1 MTFKGFDK
9 DFNIT
14 DKVAVV
20 TGAASGIGK
29 AMAELFSEKGAYVV
43 LLDIKED
50 VKDVAAQ
57 INPSRTLALQ
67 VDITKKENIEKVVA
81 EIKKVYP
88 KIDILANSAGV
99 ALLEKAEDLPEE
111 YWDKT
116 MELNLKGSFL
126 MAQIIGREMIATG
139 GGKIVNMASQA
150 SVIALDKHVAYCASK
165 AAIVSMTQVLA
176 MEWAPY
182 NINVNAISPTVIL
195 TELGKKAWAGQVGED
210 MKKLIPA
217 GRFGYPEEVAACAL
231 FLVSDAASLITGENL
246 IIDGGYTIKYSIQL

>member
-50 VKDVAAQ
+50 VKDVAAK

-182 NINVNAISPTVIL
+182 NININAISPTVIL

-246 IIDGGYTIKYSIQL
+246 IIDGGYTIK

>member
-50 VKDVAAQ
+50 VKDVAAK

-99 ALLEKAEDLPEE
+99 ALLEKAEDLSEE

-246 IIDGGYTIKYSIQL
+246 IIDGGYTIK